1 MSRRENDK
9 KKWGWVGELRGATY
23 TLYLGPCTSG
33 SRVDG
38 LCPYQTGH
46 ESEDTPRKGEG
57 QEEISTL
64 SCVMVR
70 G

>member
-1 MSRRENDK
+1 MSRRENNK

-23 TLYLGPCTSG
+23 TLYLQPYTSG

-38 LCPYQTGH
+38 LHPYQTEH
-46 ESEDTPRKGEG
+46 ESEDMPRKGEG
-57 QEEISTL
+57 QVAISTL